1 MNLWNIAIRNVFRN
15 TRRSLVTM
23 SAVGIGVCSLFLF
36 ACFMASMVLS
46 FETITVQR
54 TGHLIIHRKGYFD
67 FGASNPVRF
76 GIDRYDQLVQRIR
89 QDPELEPMLS
99 VVTVSQQLV
108 GIAGNFTADLSKT
121 FLGAGYIPSDRERMR
136 QWNPYD
142 LSFQGRGANT
152 EGLNDKDK
160 DRGIVGVGLAKML
173 GICNALRLARCPEIP
188 EDPTRKKSGRRL
200 PSEVGAL
207 VKEEAPNLPTEDA
220 GYPALDLLAATAL
233 GAPNVVRLY
242 VVKAESQGVKE
253 LDDTTVIMPLGLA
266 QDLVYG
272 RGEHRVSAVT
282 LQLRRTQ
289 DIPRAQKRLQE
300 MLKDEPFEIH
310 TFEQLTPLYG
320 QIVGLYRA
328 IFTFL
333 ALIMGVIVLFS
344 VVNTMTMN
352 VLERTTE
359 IGTLRALGSR
369 RGEVRM
375 QFLAEGAAIGVM
387 GASTGLLLG
396 WLIALAINASGW
408 RWLPPLSAQP
418 VPFHLEYLATRW
430 QFIVPWVAVVLVTLL
445 ASVGPA
451 NRGAR
456 LPIVDALR
464 HV

>member
-200 PSEVGAL
+200 PSE
-207 VKEEAPNLPTEDA
+207 PWS
-220 GYPALDLLAATAL
+220 
-233 GAPNVVRLY
+233 R
-242 VVKAESQGVKE
+242 
-253 LDDTTVIMPLGLA
+253 
-266 QDLVYG
+266 
-272 RGEHRVSAVT
+272 RR
-282 LQLRRTQ
+282 RRTCR
-289 DIPRAQKRLQE
+289 PR
-300 MLKDEPFEIH
+300 M
-310 TFEQLTPLYG
+310 
-320 QIVGLYRA
+320 RA
-328 IFTFL
+328 IRRSTCSPPPRW
-333 ALIMGVIVLFS
+333 AR
-344 VVNTMTMN
+344 
-352 VLERTTE
+352 RTSCGCT
-359 IGTLRALGSR
+359 S
-369 RGEVRM
+369 
-375 QFLAEGAAIGVM
+375 
-387 GASTGLLLG
+387 
-396 WLIALAINASGW
+396 
-408 RWLPPLSAQP
+408 
-418 VPFHLEYLATRW
+418 
-430 QFIVPWVAVVLVTLL
+430 
-445 ASVGPA
+445 
-451 NRGAR
+451 
-456 LPIVDALR
+456 
-464 HV
+464 